1 MSPQSLPPRANA
13 LSLSNLTD
21 DVYGYIY
28 RTTHE
33 PSSSSYVGQHI
44 YRKGEGWR
52 RYLGSGIRLT
62 RAVEK
67 HGADAFTKE
76 LLAVAPNIEELNMLE
91 IEHISLERLHG
102 GAQYN
107 IADGGNSFPLPDQA
121 ERVALLWQ
129 DGDYRAIQRES
140 RVSFWSDGEIRAKQ
154 SSMVKDLWANYP
166 GYRERRIAA
175 ISQADYR
182 ERVSIATS
190 LTKQSDRVGYSLR
203 YTKSS
208 HGKSHAPEDR
218 RQSCPFCVEAG
229 WAAPLSLAQ
238 IKAALEGA
246 TARTIG
252 ISAKDRGRI
261 RDLAGRFDLS
271 PMELFDYMQT
281 DSSEPNS

>member
-1 MSPQSLPPRANA
+1 MSAQNLPPRAA
-13 LSLSNLTD
+13 SLSLSNLTD

-33 PSSSSYVGQHI
+33 TSQSSYVGQHI
-44 YRKGEGWR
+44 HRIGEGWR
-52 RYLGSGIRLT
+52 RYLGSGVRLT
-62 RAVEK
+62 RAIEK
-67 HGADAFTKE
+67 HGADTFAKE
-76 LLAVAPNIEELNMLE
+76 LLAIASSLEELNALE

-129 DGDYRAIQRES
+129 DGDYRATQRES
-140 RVSFWSDGEIRAKQ
+140 RVSFWSDEEIRAKQ
-154 SSMVKDLWANYP
+154 SSMVKDLWENYP

-175 ISQADYR
+175 ISQAEYR

-208 HGKSHAPEDR
+208 HGKSHAPEDH
-218 RQSCPFCVEAG
+218 RQSCPFCVQAG
-229 WAAPLSLAQ
+229 WASPLSLSQ
-238 IKAALEGA
+238 IEAALEGA
-246 TARTIG
+246 TARSIG
-252 ISAKDRGRI
+252 ISAKDRGRVRYI
-261 RDLAGRFDLS
+261 ADCFDLS
-271 PMELFDYMQT
+271 AIELFDYLQT
-281 DSSEPNS
+281 D